1 MAGKHSKGYPLP
13 LKNADR
19 RPLFLCF
26 QLNTVDE
33 NNKLHNPEQLEKD
46 FAALKSIGVD
56 GVMCDVW
63 WGLVER
69 EGPGKY
75 DWNGYHELF
84 KRVAAAGL
92 KLQVR
97 MRLYSHAGIL
107 RQAFVN
113 ICVVTVEEP

>member
-1 MAGKHSKGYPLP
+1 M
-13 LKNADR
+13 
-19 RPLFLCF
+19 
-26 QLNTVDE
+26 
-33 NNKLHNPEQLEKD
+33 HNPEQLEKD

-97 MRLYSHAGIL
+97 CDRSLMQEVCGRL
-107 RQAFVN
+107 VN
-113 ICVVTVEEP
+113 ICVVVNEEP